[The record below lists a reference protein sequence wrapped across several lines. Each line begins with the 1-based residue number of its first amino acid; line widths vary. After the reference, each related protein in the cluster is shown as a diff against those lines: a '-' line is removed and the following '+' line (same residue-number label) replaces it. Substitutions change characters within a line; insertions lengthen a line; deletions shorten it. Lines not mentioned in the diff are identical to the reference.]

1 MEQKPK
7 LDALDD
13 DIGLNDEITESLEEL
28 CIRTQFFQL
37 TQNKKVFIFN

>member
-13 DIGLNDEITESLEEL
+13 DIGLNDEIIESLEEL
-28 CIRTQFFQL
+28 C
-37 TQNKKVFIFN
+37 NKNTIFPINSEQEGLYIQ

>member
-28 CIRTQFFQL
+28 CNKNKIFQL